1 MDALANSQQ
10 AYREAVERLSLIA
23 PDLAK
28 AFPLPSD
35 LIGEQF
41 PKQPAEHPKKASAK
55 SPRGSGR
62 VFQRGG
68 QFWISY
74 YAPKDGKSVEHRE
87 PGGATEKDAR
97 KKLKS
102 RLEEIIVARRGGQRF
117 QGPRQERITVDELLQ
132 NLEQDYTIHGRKS
145 LPQLRSHLRHIRNF
159 FAMDRALAVTAE
171 RLRDYIASRQAE
183 QAQAA
188 TINRELE
195 GLRRAFALAVEAQT
209 LVAIPTFPSLP
220 EENARQGFFER
231 ADFQAVLDHLRDS
244 DVKDFCD
251 WFYRTGM
258 RPGEIRALTWDTL
271 DRETWTL
278 RLHARDAKT
287 RRGRVIALAG
297 EVRTI
302 IERRVQARRLDCALI
317 FHRGGKPFG
326 DFSKAW
332 KRACREVGVAGKL
345 IYDLRRTA
353 VRNMVRAGVDPAVA
367 MKISGHRT
375 RNVFERYN
383 IINEDDIRQAVLK
396 TDAYVETLPKMTP
409 IISLRAGSAG

>member
-10 AYREAVERLSLIA
+10 AYREAVERLRLIA

-28 AFPLPSD
+28 TLPVPADFIS
-35 LIGEQF
+35 EQF
-41 PKQPAEHPKKASAK
+41 PKQPAEHHKKVSRK

-87 PGGATEKDAR
+87 PGGATEKEAR

-132 NLEQDYTIHGRKS
+132 SLDQDYVIHGRKS
-145 LPQLRSHLRHIRNF
+145 LPQLRSHLAHIRKF
-159 FAMDRALAVTAE
+159 FAMDRALAVTPD
-171 RLRDYIASRQAE
+171 RLRSYIASRQE
-183 QAQAA
+183 EGAQPA
-188 TINRELE
+188 TVNRELE
-195 GLRRAFALAVEAQT
+195 GLRRAFALAVEAQVLT
-209 LVAIPTFPSLP
+209 TIPVFTSLP
-220 EENARQGFFER
+220 ENNARQGFFER
-231 ADFQAVLDHLRDS
+231 GDFQAVLDRLRDS

-297 EVRTI
+297 EVRAI

-326 DFSKAW
+326 DFRKVW
-332 KRACREVGVAGKL
+332 NRACREVGIAGKL

-375 RNVFERYN
+375 RNVFDRYN